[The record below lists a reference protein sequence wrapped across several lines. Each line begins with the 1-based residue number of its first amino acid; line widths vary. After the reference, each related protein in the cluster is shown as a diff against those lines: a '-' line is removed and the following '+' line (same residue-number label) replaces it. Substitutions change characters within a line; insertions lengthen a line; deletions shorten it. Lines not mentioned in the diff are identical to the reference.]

1 MKFENVFIES
11 LGYHLP
17 ENVVTSEDLE
27 RELAPLYEKLKLPY
41 GRLEMMS
48 GIGERRFWE
57 KGIFPS
63 EVSSI
68 AGTRAL
74 EKSSIDKNDIGT
86 LICASVCRDFLEP
99 ATATVIHHNL
109 ELPQDCMVFDI
120 SNACL
125 GVMNG
130 MITVANQIESG
141 QIKAGLVVAGENG
154 GPLVRATIENL
165 LSDPEPNRSK
175 IKTAFASLTIG
186 SAAVAVLLVHR
197 DFSENGHRLLG
208 GVSRAD
214 TSHNHLCRGTEDTGM
229 GLTAQPLMETDAE
242 TLMQEGIRLG
252 GKTWEIFKKE
262 MGWSGDEVNRSFCH
276 QVGSLHRK
284 LMLETF
290 QLDPANDFT
299 TLETLG
305 NTGSAALPVTLAKG
319 EEAGFLSTGDKIA
332 LLGIGSGL
340 NCMMLGVEW

>member
-1 MKFENVFIES
+1 MKFQNVCVEA

-17 ENVVTSEDLE
+17 ENVVSSEDLE
-27 RELAPLYEKLKLPY
+27 RQLSPLYEKLKLPY

-48 GIGERRFWE
+48 GIRERRFWD
-57 KGIFPS
+57 KGVFPS
-63 EVSSI
+63 EVSSV
-68 AGTRAL
+68 AGRQAL
-74 EKSSIDKNDIGT
+74 EKAGIDKNKIGA

-109 ELPQDCMVFDI
+109 DLPQDCAVFDI

-130 MITVANQIESG
+130 MVTVANQIEAG
-141 QIKAGLVVAGENG
+141 QIQAGLIVAGENG
-154 GPLVRATIENL
+154 GPLVQATIENL
-165 LSDPEPNRSK
+165 LADPEPSRSK

-186 SAAVAVLLVHR
+186 SAAVAVLLVHSSLSKQR
-197 DFSENGHRLLG
+197 HRLLG
-208 GVSRAD
+208 GISRAD
-214 TSHNHLCRGTEDTGM
+214 TRHNHLCRGTEDTGM
-229 GLTAQPLMETDAE
+229 GLRAQPLMETDAE

-252 GKTWEIFKKE
+252 AETWDLFKKE
-262 MGWSGDEVNRSFCH
+262 MGWTNETINRSFCH

-290 QLDPANDFT
+290 GLNPVNDFT

-319 EEAGFLSTGDKIA
+319 GEANVLKAGDKVA

-340 NCMMLGVEW
+340 NCMMLGMEW

>member
-1 MKFENVFIES
+1 MKFENVCIET

-27 RELAPLYEKLKLPY
+27 RDLSPLYEKLKLPY

-48 GIGERRFWE
+48 GIRERRLWE
-57 KGIFPS
+57 KGVFPS

-74 EKSSIDKNDIGT
+74 DKADIDLGNIGT

-99 ATATVIHHNL
+99 ATATVIHQKL
-109 ELPQDCMVFDI
+109 GLPQDCMVFDI

-165 LSDPEPNRSK
+165 LSDPAPSRAK

-197 DFSENGHRLLG
+197 DLSQNGHRLLG

-242 TLMQEGIRLG
+242 TLMQEGVRLG
-252 GKTWEIFKKE
+252 GETWEVFKKE
-262 MGWSGDEVNRSFCH
+262 MGWSNENIDRSFCH

-290 QLDPANDFT
+290 QLDPQNDFT

-319 EEAGFLSTGDKIA
+319 EEAGFLSSGDKIA

-340 NCMMLGVEW
+340 NCMMLGAEW

>member
-1 MKFENVFIES
+1 MKFESVCIES

-17 ENVVTSEDLE
+17 ENVVTSDDLE
-27 RELAPLYEKLKLPY
+27 RDLGPLYEKLKLPY

-48 GIGERRFWE
+48 GIRERRLWE
-57 KGIFPS
+57 KGVFPS

-68 AGTRAL
+68 AGKSAL
-74 EKSSIDKNDIGT
+74 DKAGIDVENIGT

-99 ATATVIHHNL
+99 ATATVIHQKL
-109 ELPQDCMVFDI
+109 GLPQDCMVFDI

-165 LSDPEPNRSK
+165 LSDPAPSRAK

-197 DFSENGHRLLG
+197 DLSKIGHRLLG

-252 GKTWEIFKKE
+252 GETWEVFKRE
-262 MGWSGDEVNRSFCH
+262 MGWSHEEIDRSFCH

-290 QLDPANDFT
+290 QLDPENDFT

-319 EEAGFLSTGDKIA
+319 EEAGVLSKGDKVA

-340 NCMMLGVEW
+340 NCMMLGAEW

>member
-1 MKFENVFIES
+1 MKFENVCIES

-17 ENVVTSEDLE
+17 ENVVTSDDLE
-27 RELAPLYEKLKLPY
+27 RDLAPLYEKLKLPY
-41 GRLEMMS
+41 GRLELMS
-48 GIGERRFWE
+48 GIRERRFWD
-57 KGIFPS
+57 KGVFPS

-68 AGTRAL
+68 AGRSAL
-74 EKSSIDKNDIGT
+74 EKSGIDKKDVGT

-99 ATATVIHHNL
+99 ATATVVHHNL
-109 ELPQDCMVFDI
+109 ELNQDCMVFDI

-141 QIKAGLVVAGENG
+141 QIKAGLIVAGENG

-165 LSDPEPNRSK
+165 LNDPAPNRST

-197 DFSENGHRLLG
+197 DFSKSGHRLLG

-214 TSHNHLCRGTEDTGM
+214 TRHNHLCRGTEDTGM

-252 GKTWEIFKKE
+252 GETWEYFKKE
-262 MGWSGDEVNRSFCH
+262 MNWSNENIDRSFCH

-284 LMLETF
+284 MMLDTF

-305 NTGSAALPVTLAKG
+305 NTGSAALPVTLARG
-319 EEAGFLSTGDKIA
+319 EEAGILTSGDKVA

-340 NCMMLGVEW
+340 NCMMLGAEW